1 MFDCIYYRKS
11 KDTSGGHENP
21 MDLLTY
27 DALQNK
33 RQLFSRAFDR
43 LTTKTI
49 QQEQDSNRKSYCI
62 HTSEE
67 AMERFGTKR
76 MK

>member
-1 MFDCIYYRKS
+1 
-11 KDTSGGHENP
+11 